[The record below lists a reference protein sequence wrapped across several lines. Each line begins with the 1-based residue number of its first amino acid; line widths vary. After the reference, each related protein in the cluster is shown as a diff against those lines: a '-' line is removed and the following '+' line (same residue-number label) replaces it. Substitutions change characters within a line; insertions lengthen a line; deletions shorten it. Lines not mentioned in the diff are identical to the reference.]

1 MSAEDAGTPDEPYA
15 DRIRTDRPVS
25 ARVWD
30 YWLGG
35 KDHYEVDRIAGEAVA
50 RQVPG
55 IVAAA
60 RTDRLFLGRCV
71 RHLTADEGVRQFLD
85 IGTGLPTAD
94 NTHDIA
100 QRVAPESRVVYVD
113 NDPLVLVHA
122 RALLTSSP
130 EGATDYIDAD
140 VRDPDRILEQA
151 AATLDFDRPVA
162 LMMLA
167 LLHLVTDD
175 GEVRRILRRLVDALP
190 PGSYVALSHACVD
203 VEATRVAVEAWN
215 DSSTPH
221 PIKARTRKEIE
232 ALFTGLEL
240 VEPGVVSC
248 PRWRPEPN
256 PWGEA
261 QETMTFCGLARKPLG
276 GAA

>member
-1 MSAEDAGTPDEPYA
+1 MSTPGGRAA
-15 DRIRTDRPVS
+15 DDGIRADRPVS

-35 KDHYEVDRIAGEAVA
+35 KDHYEVDRQAGERVA

-71 RHLTADEGVRQFLD
+71 RHLAGEAGVRQFLD
-85 IGTGLPTAD
+85 IGTGLPSAD
-94 NTHDIA
+94 NTHEIA
-100 QRVAPESRVVYVD
+100 QRVAPESRIVYVD

-140 VRDPDRILEQA
+140 VHDPERILDEA
-151 AATLDFDRPVA
+151 AATLDFGRPVA

-175 GEVRRILRRLVDALP
+175 REVRAILDRLVGALA
-190 PGSYVALSHACVD
+190 PGSFVALSHACLDVD
-203 VEATRVAVEAWN
+203 VTHTAVKAWN
-215 DSSTPH
+215 ESGTPH
-221 PIKARTRKEIE
+221 PLKARTSAEIE
-232 ALFTGLEL
+232 ALFDGLEL
-240 VEPGVVSC
+240 VEPGIVSC
-248 PRWRPEPN
+248 SQWRPEPN
-256 PWGEA
+256 PWGEP
-261 QETMTFCGLARKPLG
+261 QETMTFCGVARKLPG
-276 GAA
+276 

>member
-1 MSAEDAGTPDEPYA
+1 MSTVGGGNVEDG
-15 DRIRTDRPVS
+15 IRADRPVS
-25 ARVWD
+25 ARVWN

-35 KDHYEVDRIAGEAVA
+35 KDHYEADRIAGEKVA
-50 RQVPG
+50 REVPG

-71 RHLTADEGVRQFLD
+71 RHLAGGEGVRQFLD

-94 NTHDIA
+94 NTHEIA

-130 EGATDYIDAD
+130 EGVTSYIDAD
-140 VRDPDRILEQA
+140 ARDPERILDEA
-151 AATLDFDRPVA
+151 ARTLDFGEPVA

-175 GEVRRILRRLVDALP
+175 DEVRSILDRLVGALA
-190 PGSYVALSHACVD
+190 PGSFVALSHACLDVD
-203 VEATRVAVEAWN
+203 VTRTAVSTWN
-215 DSSTPH
+215 ESGTPH
-221 PIKARTRKEIE
+221 PLKARTTAQIE
-232 ALFTGLEL
+232 ALFDGLEL
-240 VEPGVVSC
+240 LKPGVVSC
-248 PRWRPEPN
+248 SQWRPDPN
-256 PWGEA
+256 PWGEPL
-261 QETMTFCGLARKPLG
+261 ETMTFCGVARKLP
-276 GAA
+276 A

>member
-1 MSAEDAGTPDEPYA
+1 MGAAGREGA
-15 DRIRTDRPVS
+15 DDGIRADRPVS

-35 KDHYEVDRIAGEAVA
+35 KDHYEVDRMAGEMVA

-71 RHLTADEGVRQFLD
+71 RHLAGEEGVRQFLD

-94 NTHDIA
+94 NTHEIA
-100 QRVAPESRVVYVD
+100 QRVAPESRIVYVD
-113 NDPLVLVHA
+113 NDPLVLAHA

-140 VRDPDRILEQA
+140 VRDPGRILAQA
-151 AATLDFDRPVA
+151 AATLDFDRPVG

-167 LLHLVTDD
+167 LLHLITDD
-175 GEVRRILRRLVDALP
+175 EEARAILDRLVGALA
-190 PGSYVALSHACVD
+190 PGSFVALSHACLDVD
-203 VEATRVAVEAWN
+203 VTHTAVKAWN
-215 DSSTPH
+215 ESGTPH
-221 PIKARTRKEIE
+221 PLRARTAAEIE
-232 ALFTGLEL
+232 ALFDGLEL

-248 PRWRPEPN
+248 SRWRPEPN
-256 PWGEA
+256 PWGEP
-261 QETMTFCGLARKPLG
+261 QETMTFCGVARKL
-276 GAA
+276 AA